1 MGSELCFRPLC
12 LLCCHLNIDVKIQT
26 SVVNLSL
33 DRDWTDS
40 LSLTSLPPRRP
51 WLLRSFLLPPL
62 SSISS
67 HPLFPI
73 MTFAHIFPAVP
84 DCSRVSFV
92 CFLPLSLT
100 SLCFPTSS
108 LFHPSSFLAFFFGG
122 DCHVCVR
129 AGPSRDVH
137 RINLCSSCA
146 FPRSSLCFP
155 HFAVCVCVWSSR
167 ESPSLDTVSESLRI
181 QVYHW
186 EDACVCRGTAN
197 VGVCRNLNSWL
208 TTAHLI

>member
-1 MGSELCFRPLC
+1 MGSELCLRPLC

-33 DRDWTDS
+33 DCDWTDS
-40 LSLTSLPPRRP
+40 FSLTSLPPRRP

-108 LFHPSSFLAFFFGG
+108 LFHPSSFLLSFFEGI
-122 DCHVCVR
+122 
-129 AGPSRDVH
+129 AMS
-137 RINLCSSCA
+137 
-146 FPRSSLCFP
+146 
-155 HFAVCVCVWSSR
+155 
-167 ESPSLDTVSESLRI
+167 VSELARAETFTGSTFAPPVLSPLPFVFPTFRCLCLHVKQQGVPLIRYSFWVFEDTSVSLGRCLCL
-181 QVYHW
+181 QRHS
-186 EDACVCRGTAN
+186 ECGC
-197 VGVCRNLNSWL
+197 LP
-208 TTAHLI
+208 